1 MRAALSV
8 DLEPNKDGSL
18 DGVREA
24 MAWFDRVVPRGTV
37 FATHRIAANLPGLL
51 ADLAASHEIGVHVH
65 PREFGVEH
73 DELAWLDRTR
83 QGELITRT
91 RTAVADAIG
100 VNPTDVRSFRAG
112 RHSASPT
119 TLAVLADLGFA
130 VDASVNVRYREQLP
144 SAVLDRSAPFR
155 LDATGAFDGGS
166 GGVGDLVEVPTTF
179 TRPRPLTRP
188 WIYTRGGPV
197 VATANTLRTD
207 RFGCSGERALRMVV
221 RESDLFS
228 MYMHPYDATDR
239 HDLANAGAPFRRR
252 FERFAARLT
261 GNDAEFDTVSAADI
275 LKTTDPAS

>member
-37 FATHRIAANLPGLL
+37 FATHRIAADLPGLL

-65 PREFGVEH
+65 PREFGIEH
-73 DELAWLDRTR
+73 DELAQLDRAHQR
-83 QGELITRT
+83 ELITCT

-100 VNPTDVRSFRAG
+100 VDPAGVGSFRAG
-112 RHSASPT
+112 RHSAGPT
-119 TLAVLADLGFA
+119 TLGVLADLGFA
-130 VDASVNVRYREQLP
+130 VDASVNVRYREHLP

-155 LDATGAFDGGS
+155 LDATGAFDGDS
-166 GGVGDLVEVPTTF
+166 GKVGDLVEVPTTF

-197 VATANTLRTD
+197 MATANTLRTD
-207 RFGCSGERALRMVV
+207 RFGCSGERALRAAL
-221 RESDLFS
+221 RSSKLFS
-228 MYMHPYDATDR
+228 LYLHPYDATTY
-239 HDLANAGAPFRRR
+239 HSIENAGPAFR
-252 FERFAARLT
+252 ARL
-261 GNDAEFDTVSAADI
+261 ERLLESVSTFQGISEAHAVPKVGR
-275 LKTTDPAS
+275 LK